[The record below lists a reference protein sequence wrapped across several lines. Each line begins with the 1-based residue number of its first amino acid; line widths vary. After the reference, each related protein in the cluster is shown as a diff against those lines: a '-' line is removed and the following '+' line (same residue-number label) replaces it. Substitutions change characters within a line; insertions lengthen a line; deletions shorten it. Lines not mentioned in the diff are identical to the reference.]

1 MSKDNRA
8 FVKELARIECQLVR
22 QMVEGFLKLSPE
34 DESILRW
41 ALSLAR
47 VSRVQDQQLVDIGHS
62 TDQYRGRLIEIL
74 QNGRNTAQI
83 RELVFSERQAL
94 LSLFKGRLSA
104 EALDLAVQTRPLALA
119 LGGGGG
125 TSYVFTGAF
134 AALEEAGIRPDAIA
148 GSSMGAILGLY
159 RAKFRHFNLDD
170 MKRLA
175 GALVWNRITQSVEEG
190 SRFGLP
196 ATFRL
201 DLHDV
206 FGYGFRSTDGSR
218 TLFLHEL
225 AIPFRV
231 TVAGISDSDIEKL
244 PDTHWMESGHIQAV
258 DLKRREQSIV
268 QTLLQ
273 VAKKPLKAIYLGG
286 DELSR
291 EFDVL
296 DAVGFSAAVPGL
308 FHYDVLRNDPHMVPL
323 IRELMHQH
331 GVSRFID
338 GGFVD
343 NLPAAEAKRCL
354 IDPFVLALDG
364 FAPNWK
370 RHWMFLPLMR
380 IAAENSKEG
389 YEVADL
395 TIAYQ
400 HVLSPINIVPSPKE
414 FDRVIERGKQET
426 QAHVPFIKKM
436 LEPIENPFVA
446 TELR

>member
-1 MSKDNRA
+1 M
-8 FVKELARIECQLVR
+8 ECQMVR
-22 QMVEGFLKLSPE
+22 SLTDGSLKLSPD
-34 DESILRW
+34 DESVLRW

-47 VSRVQDQQLVDIGHS
+47 VSTVLDPKPVVIGHS
-62 TDQYRGRLIEIL
+62 TDDYRTKLYEIL
-74 QNGRNTAQI
+74 KTSKDISLI
-83 RELVFSERQAL
+83 RTLLSSEREEL
-94 LSLFKGRLSA
+94 LSLFKGRLSRQ
-104 EALDLAVQTRPLALA
+104 ALDKAVQTRPLALA

-125 TSYVFTGAF
+125 TSFIFTGAF
-134 AALEEAGIRPDAIA
+134 AALESAGITPDAIA

-159 RAKFRHFNLDD
+159 RAKK
-170 MKRLA
+170 KRFDLEDLKRMA
-175 GALVWNRITQSVEEG
+175 TPMLWSRITQSHDQG

-201 DLHDV
+201 ALHDV
-206 FGYGFRSTDGSR
+206 FGPEFQKDGR
-218 TLFLHEL
+218 TLFLSEL
-225 AIPFRV
+225 EIPFRV
-231 TVAGISDSDIEKL
+231 TVAGIADADVQKL
-244 PDTHWMESGHIQAV
+244 PDAHWLDSNEVHAAE
-258 DLKRREQSIV
+258 LKKREQSII

-286 DELSR
+286 DELTR
-291 EFDVL
+291 DFDVL

-323 IRELMHQH
+323 IRELMHVH

-338 GGFVD
+338 GGFAD

-380 IAAENSKEG
+380 IAAENSKKG
-389 YEVADL
+389 YEAADL

-400 HVLSPINIVPSPKE
+400 HVLSPINIAPSP
-414 FDRVIERGKQET
+414 IELARAIEHGQQET
-426 QAHVPFIKKM
+426 LLHIPFIKKM
-436 LEPIENPFVA
+436 LGPIPNPF
-446 TELR
+446 

>member
-1 MSKDNRA
+1 M
-8 FVKELARIECQLVR
+8 ECQMVR
-22 QMVEGFLKLSPE
+22 SVLDGSLKLGVE
-34 DESILRW
+34 EESILRW

-47 VSRVQDQQLVDIGHS
+47 VSRVLDSKSIEIGHS
-62 TDQYRGRLIEIL
+62 TDVYRTRLHEIL
-74 QNGRNTAQI
+74 KTSKDVAGV
-83 RELVFSERQAL
+83 RELVSRERAEL
-94 LSLFKGRLSA
+94 LSLYKGRLTG

-125 TSYVFTGAF
+125 TSFIVTGAF
-134 AALEEAGIRPDAIA
+134 AALEEAGIIPDAIS

-159 RAKFRHFNLDD
+159 RAKTKHFNLDD
-170 MKRLA
+170 LKKMA
-175 GALVWNRITQSVEEG
+175 SPQIWSRITQSSEQG

-201 DLHDV
+201 NLHDV
-206 FGYGFRSTDGSR
+206 FGSGFQKEGR
-218 TLFLHEL
+218 TLYLGEL
-225 AIPFRV
+225 AIPLRV
-231 TVAGISDSDIEKL
+231 TVAGICDSDVEEL
-244 PDTHWMESGHIQAV
+244 PDTHWLESSDVHAAA
-258 DLKRREQSIV
+258 LKKREQNII
-268 QTLLQ
+268 QTLMQ

-286 DELSR
+286 DDLTR

-308 FHYDVLRNDPHMVPL
+308 FHYDVLRNDAHMVPL

-343 NLPAAEAKRCL
+343 NLPAVAAKACL
-354 IDPFVLALDG
+354 TDPFVLALDS

-380 IAAENSKEG
+380 IAAETSKKG

-400 HVLSPINIVPSPKE
+400 HVLSPINIAPSPKE
-414 FDRVIERGKQET
+414 LARAIEHGRFET
-426 QAHVPFIKKM
+426 QQHIPFIKKM
-436 LEPIENPFVA
+436 LGPIRNPFV
-446 TELR
+446 

>member
-1 MSKDNRA
+1 M
-8 FVKELARIECQLVR
+8 ECQMVR
-22 QMVEGFLKLSPE
+22 SLTDGSLKLSAD
-34 DESILRW
+34 DESVLRW

-47 VSRVQDQQLVDIGHS
+47 VSKISDQKPVDIGHA
-62 TDQYRGRLIEIL
+62 TDMYRGKLYQL
-74 QNGRNTAQI
+74 LKASKDMG
-83 RELVFSERQAL
+83 LVRALVTSEREEL
-94 LSLFKGRLSA
+94 LSLYKGRLSQK
-104 EALDLAVQTRPLALA
+104 ALDAAVQTRPLALA

-125 TSYVFTGAF
+125 TSFIFTGAF
-134 AALEEAGIRPDAIA
+134 AALEEAGIIPDAIA

-159 RAKFRHFNLDD
+159 RAKTKHFDLEDL
-170 MKRLA
+170 KRVA
-175 GALVWNRITQSVEEG
+175 TPMVWSRLTQSLDQG

-206 FGYGFRSTDGSR
+206 FGPEFQKEGR
-218 TLFLHEL
+218 TMYLSDL

-231 TVAGISDSDIEKL
+231 TVAGIADADVEKL
-244 PDTHWMESGHIQAV
+244 PDTHWLESGEVHAA
-258 DLKRREQSIV
+258 DLKRREQSII

-273 VAKKPLKAIYLGG
+273 IAKKPLKPIYLGG
-286 DELSR
+286 DELTR

-323 IRELMHQH
+323 IREVMHQH

-338 GGFVD
+338 GGFAD

-354 IDPFVLALDG
+354 TDPFVLALDG

-389 YEVADL
+389 YEAAHL
-395 TIAYQ
+395 AIAYQ
-400 HVLSPINIVPSPKE
+400 RVLSPINIAPSPKE
-414 FDRVIERGKQET
+414 LARAIDHGRQET
-426 QAHVPFIKKM
+426 LVHIPFIKKM
-436 LEPIENPFVA
+436 LGPIPNPF
-446 TELR
+446 